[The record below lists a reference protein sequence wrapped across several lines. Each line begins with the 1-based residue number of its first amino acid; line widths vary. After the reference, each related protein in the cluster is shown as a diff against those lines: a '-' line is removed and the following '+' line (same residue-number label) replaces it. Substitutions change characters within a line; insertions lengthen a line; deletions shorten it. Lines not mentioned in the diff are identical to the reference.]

1 MNFDPIGFVRIVM
14 IVWTLISLILILR
27 DVFKHKDELDWK
39 RAPLQFF
46 IGMLVDFFD
55 TWGIGCYAPNMAI
68 WKFTGNSVKDDLV
81 PGTLNLAHTVPVA
94 LEGILF
100 LTFVE
105 VEPVTLLGA
114 MATAVLGSVT
124 GSRIV
129 TKLNIDVIRY
139 AMAVCLILVA
149 IISVIKNAGLG
160 PWAGS
165 DGNTAIGLHG
175 VKLIIF
181 FIISYFCGA
190 LMNLGFGYYAPC
202 MGTVLAM
209 GLQGACCFPIMM
221 GACNVLM
228 NAIVPGYIKA
238 DRYDRLATLMILP
251 GGVIGVLA
259 AYFTI
264 KYAFSLH
271 TLTYIVCVVMIITAI
286 KYILDANADRK
297 AHAAA

>member
-1 MNFDPIGFVRIVM
+1 MKFDAVGFVRIVM
-14 IVWTLISLILILR
+14 IVWTLISLFLILR
-27 DVFKHKDELDWK
+27 DIYKHKEELERK
-39 RAPLQFF
+39 RMPLQFI
-46 IGMLVDFFD
+46 IGLVVDFFD
-55 TWGIGCYAPNMAI
+55 TWGIGCYAPNMAL
-68 WKFTGNSVKDDLV
+68 WKFTGNSVPDDLV
-81 PGTLNLAHTVPVA
+81 PGTLNLSHTVPVA

-124 GSRIV
+124 GSKIV
-129 TKLNIDVIRY
+129 QKLNIDVIRY
-139 AMAVCLILVA
+139 AMAACLIVVA
-149 IISVIKNAGLG
+149 VISAIKNAGLG
-160 PWAGS
+160 PWAGAE
-165 DGNTAIGLHG
+165 GNTAIGVHG
-175 VKLIIF
+175 FKLIVF

-209 GLQGACCFPIMM
+209 GMSGACAFPIMM

-238 DRYDRLATLMILP
+238 DKYDRTACLMILP
-251 GGVIGVLA
+251 GGTIGVILA
-259 AYFTI
+259 YLTI

-271 TLTYIVCVVMIITAI
+271 TLTYIVCIVMIITAI
-286 KYILDANADRK
+286 KYIMDANADRK
-297 AHAAA
+297 AKAAA